1 MHFEEYFLDSGAVA
15 VNQVGVGTLYV
26 VAGTADLA
34 VPTHHA
40 VTHTPDV
47 TVTASRPFHRLVKYL
62 KAGVSH
68 ERSVKQRV
76 ALGAHHSVVHE
87 RVTGGRRADCQ
98 VAVLDSRVGCTVHGP
113 SDRHHVAFQHCAAE
127 LPEQHQLHS
136 ELGERG
142 TLVQAHA
149 LERRKLQH
157 IFQVDVHHVQ
167 PVDAVL
173 GRQVDKTRQQRHLHY

>member
-1 MHFEEYFLDSGAVA
+1 MHFEVYFLDSGAVA
-15 VNQVGVGTLYV
+15 VNQVGIGSLYV

-40 VTHTPDV
+40 VAYTPNV
-47 TVTASRPFHRLVKYL
+47 TITASRPFHRFVKDL
-62 KAGVSH
+62 EAGVSH

-76 ALGAHHSVVHE
+76 AFGAHHSVVHE
-87 RVTGGRRADCQ
+87 WVTGGRRADCQ

-113 SDRHHVAFQHCAAE
+113 SDRHHVAFQNSTAE

-136 ELGERG
+136 ELSECG

-157 IFQVDVHHVQ
+157 VFQFDVHHVQ

-173 GRQVDKTRQQRHLHY
+173 GCQVDKDRQQRHLH